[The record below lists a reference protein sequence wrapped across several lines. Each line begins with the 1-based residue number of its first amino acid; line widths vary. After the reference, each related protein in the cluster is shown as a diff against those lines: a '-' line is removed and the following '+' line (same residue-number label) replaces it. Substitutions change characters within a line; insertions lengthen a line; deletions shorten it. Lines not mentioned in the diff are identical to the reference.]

1 MSFFLN
7 LKTNTDK
14 CIDGCTLFND
24 TSKFSYWENN
34 ETTNDEK
41 DVITFLKN
49 DDLFNNKRI
58 LHIGIGNSYI
68 AKNLKNFKKIDGI
81 SLSKNELDLA
91 KKSNIDNYEVFFQ
104 NKYCQNNILSKIL
117 NFYDII
123 IDVNIKS
130 FACCDK
136 AFVNLFKTY
145 SELLNNNGIIITS
158 KSGMKWS
165 RQIKPVLS
173 FSFKKLFYKKLKEFD
188 GPKKNILEIKECLA
202 LSKEHNLKYTE
213 DNKSKIAFFKKL

>member
-68 AKNLKNFKKIDGI
+68 AKNLKDFKKIDGI

-91 KKSNIDNYEVFFQ
+91 KKNNIDNYEVFFQ
-104 NKYCQNNILSKIL
+104 NKYCQNNILKKTL
-117 NFYDII
+117 NFYDVI

-136 AFVNLFKTY
+136 AFVNLFKKY
-145 SELLNNNGIIITS
+145 SKILNNNGIIISS
-158 KSGMKWS
+158 KAGMKWS

-173 FSFKKLFYKKLKEFD
+173 FSFKKMFYKRLKEYD
-188 GPKKNILEIKECLA
+188 GPQSNILTIEECAKISKENNLSINHNTDHILCFKKNE
-202 LSKEHNLKYTE
+202 
-213 DNKSKIAFFKKL
+213 

>member
-24 TSKFSYWENN
+24 TTKFSYWENN
-34 ETTNDEK
+34 EATNDEK

-58 LHIGIGNSYI
+58 LHVGIGNSYI

-145 SELLNNNGIIITS
+145 SKILNINGIIITS
-158 KSGMKWS
+158 KAGMKWS

-173 FSFKKLFYKKLKEFD
+173 FSFKKMFYKRLKEYD
-188 GPKKNILEIKECLA
+188 GPQSNILTIEECAKISKENNLSIDHNTDHILCFKKNE
-202 LSKEHNLKYTE
+202 
-213 DNKSKIAFFKKL
+213 

>member
-14 CIDGCTLFND
+14 CIEGCTLFND

-34 ETTNDEK
+34 EATNDEK

-49 DDLFNNKRI
+49 DNLFNNKRI
-58 LHIGIGNSYI
+58 LHVGIGNSYI

-91 KKSNIDNYEVFFQ
+91 KKSNINNYEVFFQ

-145 SELLNNNGIIITS
+145 SKILNNNGIIITS
-158 KSGMKWS
+158 KAGMKWS

-173 FSFKKLFYKKLKEFD
+173 FSFKKMFYKRLKEYD
-188 GPKKNILEIKECLA
+188 GPQSNILTIEECAKISKENNLSIDHNTDHILCFKKNE
-202 LSKEHNLKYTE
+202 
-213 DNKSKIAFFKKL
+213 

>member
-14 CIDGCTLFND
+14 CIEGCTLFND
-24 TSKFSYWENN
+24 TTKFSYWENN
-34 ETTNDEK
+34 EATNDEK

-58 LHIGIGNSYI
+58 LHVGIGNSYI

-145 SELLNNNGIIITS
+145 SKILNINGIVITS
-158 KSGMKWS
+158 KAGMKWS

-173 FSFKKLFYKKLKEFD
+173 FSFKKMFYKRLKEFD
-188 GPKKNILEIKECLA
+188 GPKSNFLNDNDCFN
-202 LSKEHNLKYTE
+202 LSQKYKLQL
-213 DNKSKIAFFKKL
+213 DISDSKLIIFQK

>member
-24 TSKFSYWENN
+24 TTKFSYWENN
-34 ETTNDEK
+34 EATNDEK

-49 DDLFNNKRI
+49 ADLFTNKRI
-58 LHIGIGNSYI
+58 LHVGIGNSYI

-91 KKSNIDNYEVFFQ
+91 KESNIDNYEVFFQ

-145 SELLNNNGIIITS
+145 SKILNINGIVITS
-158 KSGMKWS
+158 KAGMKWS

-173 FSFKKLFYKKLKEFD
+173 FSFKKMFYKRLKEYD
-188 GPKKNILEIKECLA
+188 GPQSNILTIEECAKISKENNLSIDHNTDHILIFKKNG
-202 LSKEHNLKYTE
+202 
-213 DNKSKIAFFKKL
+213 

>member
-14 CIDGCTLFND
+14 CIEGCTLFND

-34 ETTNDEK
+34 EATNDEK

-58 LHIGIGNSYI
+58 LHVGIGSSYI

-81 SLSKNELDLA
+81 SISKNEIDLA
-91 KKSNIDNYEVFFQ
+91 KKYNIDNYEVFFQ
-104 NKYCQNNILSKIL
+104 NKYCQNNILNKDLSS
-117 NFYDII
+117 YDII
-123 IDVNIKS
+123 IDINIKS

-136 AFVNLFKTY
+136 AFENLFETY
-145 SELLNNNGIIITS
+145 SKILNTNGIIISS
-158 KSGMKWS
+158 KAGMKWS

-173 FSFKKLFYKKLKEFD
+173 FSFKKMFYKRLKEFD
-188 GPKKNILEIKECLA
+188 GPNSNFLNDNDCFN
-202 LSKEHNLKYTE
+202 LSRKYKLQL
-213 DNKSKIAFFKKL
+213 DISDSKLIIFKK

>member
-1 MSFFLN
+1 MSFFFN

-14 CIDGCTLFND
+14 CINGCTLFND
-24 TSKFSYWENN
+24 TTKFSYWENN
-34 ETTNDEK
+34 EATNDEK

-58 LHIGIGNSYI
+58 LHVGIGNSYI

-145 SELLNNNGIIITS
+145 SKILNNNGIIITS
-158 KSGMKWS
+158 KAGMKWS

-173 FSFKKLFYKKLKEFD
+173 FSFKKMFYKRLKEFD
-188 GPKKNILEIKECLA
+188 GPNSNFLNDNDCFN
-202 LSKEHNLKYTE
+202 LSRKYKLQL
-213 DNKSKIAFFKKL
+213 DISDSKLIIFKK

>member
-14 CIDGCTLFND
+14 CIEGCTLFND
-24 TSKFSYWENN
+24 TTKFSYWENN
-34 ETTNDEK
+34 EATNDEK

-165 RQIKPVLS
+165 RQINPVLS
-173 FSFKKLFYKKLKEFD
+173 F
-188 GPKKNILEIKECLA
+188 
-202 LSKEHNLKYTE
+202 
-213 DNKSKIAFFKKL
+213 